1 LIETLPQ
8 AKKKP
13 NPELFKKTGQK
24 GGPVNRVGMATL
36 VQTDERDLKRGHL
49 EELVQKWK
57 MISEGGAVEAE
68 V

>member
-1 LIETLPQ
+1 
-8 AKKKP
+8 
-13 NPELFKKTGQK
+13 
-24 GGPVNRVGMATL
+24 MATL